1 MSHREPQYS
10 NLVSPSPILLEL
22 LNEGAT
28 RGFTTFHKKDA
39 DGQLRGIASV
49 PVDCL
54 PGIWEELVDDLH
66 VDAYASANLMFRRG
80 HGYARPGLVDQQ
92 GNQLH
97 KPHRD
102 NRSLCRLN
110 AVWVDIDSYKVGLT
124 EGEILGQIW
133 DAQADGTIPP
143 PSALQSSGRGW
154 WLFWLL
160 DGDNRAWDR
169 EVLLWREIMTRL
181 VKVFRDSGGD
191 IASTDPARICRVPG
205 SLNSK
210 ANRRVDVAFFAGPEG
225 VPRYS
230 LPELADWFGIQTDRR
245 DIDLD
250 PKPKKLTNVGKGHK
264 GNAARW
270 KLDEQR
276 FWVLVELIRGKV
288 PTGQRNAHCFVLGC
302 ILARRYRDLEQRA
315 AQVDRQARRLWN
327 AFADR
332 REYTEVQVAREIR
345 KAAYPI
351 GENARKRIPHSAIAE
366 RLGITAEEA
375 LALAAETGR
384 DPLQSWPTADGPLD
398 IPPPLK
404 ARDKALQRRAW
415 IVANERFARSA
426 SKSQLA
432 AALTDIGLTCSPNT
446 AAKDRDIALPTPTSN
461 STPRSL
467 F

>member
-1 MSHREPQYS
+1 VSHRDP
-10 NLVSPSPILLEL
+10 NFPDLVSPSPILLEL

-28 RGFTTFHKKDA
+28 RGYTTFHKKGD

-66 VDAYASANLMFRRG
+66 VDAYCSANLMFRRG

-124 EGEILGQIW
+124 EGEITGQIW
-133 DAQADGTIPP
+133 DAQVAGIIPP
-143 PSALQSSGRGW
+143 PSALQRSGRGMW
-154 WLFWLL
+154 AFWFL

-169 EVLLWREIMTRL
+169 EIALWRQIMTHL
-181 VKVFRDSGGD
+181 VKLFRASGGD
-191 IASTDPARICRVPG
+191 VQSTDPARICRIPG
-205 SLNSK
+205 SMNR
-210 ANRRVDVAFFAGPEG
+210 AAGRRVNVLIFAGDEG

-230 LPELADWFGIQTDRR
+230 LGELADWFGIQTDRR

-250 PKPKKLTNVGKGHK
+250 PKPKKLSNRAKGTK
-264 GNAARW
+264 GQALRW
-270 KLDEQR
+270 VHDESR
-276 FWVLVELIRGKV
+276 FWLLVEQIRGKV
-288 PTGQRNAHCFVLGC
+288 STGTRNAHCFVLGA
-302 ILARRYRDLEQRA
+302 ILARRYRDLEERA

-327 AFADR
+327 AFEDR
-332 REYTEVQVAREIR
+332 REYPEPQVAREVR
-345 KAAYPI
+345 KAAWTACQKI
-351 GENARKRIPHSAIAE
+351 THGAIAE

-375 LALAAETGR
+375 LALAQLTER
-384 DPLQSWPTADGPLD
+384 DPLKSWPTADGPLD
-398 IPPPLK
+398 IPAPLK
-404 ARDKALQRRAW
+404 AHDKARQRRAW
-415 IVANERFARSA
+415 IVANERFARDA
-426 SKSQLA
+426 TKAQLA
-432 AALTDIGLTCSPNT
+432 AALTSIGLDCSPNT

>member
-1 MSHREPQYS
+1 M
-10 NLVSPSPILLEL
+10 
-22 LNEGAT
+22 
-28 RGFTTFHKKDA
+28 
-39 DGQLRGIASV
+39 

-54 PGIWEELVDDLH
+54 PGIWDQLVDHLH
-66 VDAYASANLMFRRG
+66 EDAYCSANLMFRPG
-80 HGYARPGLVDQQ
+80 HRYSSTGLVDQQ
-92 GNQLH
+92 GNPLRE
-97 KPHRD
+97 PHR
-102 NRSLCRLN
+102 NNESLCRLN

-160 DGDNRAWDR
+160 DGNNGAYK
-169 EVLLWREIMTRL
+169 EQVLLWREIMTRL

-205 SLNSK
+205 SMNR
-210 ANRRVDVAFFAGPEG
+210 AAGRRVDVAILSGPEG

-230 LPELADWFGIQTDRR
+230 LPELAKWFGIQNDRR
-245 DIDLD
+245 DLD

-288 PTGQRNAHCFVLGC
+288 PTGQRNAHCFVLGA
-302 ILARRYRDLEQRA
+302 ILAHRYRDLEARA
-315 AQVDRQARRLWN
+315 QQVDRQARRLWN

-351 GENARKRIPHSAIAE
+351 GEIARKRITHSAIAE
-366 RLGITAEEA
+366 RLAITAEEA
-375 LALAAETGR
+375 LALAAETER

-398 IPPPLK
+398 IPAPLK
-404 ARDKALQRRAW
+404 ARDKALRRRAW
-415 IVANERFARSA
+415 IAEHEGFARSA
-426 SKSQLA
+426 SKAQLA
-432 AALTDIGLTCSPNT
+432 AALGDIGLPCSPNT